1 MFLKASAM
9 ESTIISR
16 NEAKVQGVS
25 CKNASSADLLRGQ
38 YLFEILQTSLTVKK
52 LKGNVAK
59 TGCFAKRCY
68 GERQFFFQNEG
79 RI

>member
-1 MFLKASAM
+1 M